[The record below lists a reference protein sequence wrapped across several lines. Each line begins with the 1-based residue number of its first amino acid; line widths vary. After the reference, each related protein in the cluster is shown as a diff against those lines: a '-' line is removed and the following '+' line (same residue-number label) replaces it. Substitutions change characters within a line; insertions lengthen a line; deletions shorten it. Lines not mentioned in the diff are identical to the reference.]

1 MDLKNW
7 ILIALAVI
15 PLVFVITI
23 LILNKFYKGT
33 RREIVVVKKRT
44 VNHTTMSQVT
54 YAAGVTP
61 HRTGDCT
68 YKGSKRLHTLGC
80 EDYVFSKLREG
91 KSYTVT
97 VKFMYIEKIIPKST
111 DRRRK

>member
-1 MDLKNW
+1 MDFKSW
-7 ILIALAVI
+7 ILIALVAI
-15 PLVFVITI
+15 PVVFVIAI

-33 RREIVVVKKRT
+33 YREIVVVKKRT

-54 YAAGVTP
+54 YSTGVTP
-61 HRTGDCT
+61 HRTVDCT

-80 EDYVFSKLREG
+80 EDYVFSQLREG

-97 VKFMYIEKIIPKST
+97 VKFMHIQKIIPKST